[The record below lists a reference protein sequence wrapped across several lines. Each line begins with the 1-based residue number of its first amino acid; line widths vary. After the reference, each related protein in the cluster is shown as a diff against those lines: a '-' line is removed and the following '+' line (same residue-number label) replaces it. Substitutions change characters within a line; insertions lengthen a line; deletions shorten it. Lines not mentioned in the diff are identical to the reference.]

1 MKKIIPFLLLFIACN
16 NNPSQKEVE
25 KTKDKVKETSVSKDL
40 TNFEVEQ
47 SPEKIALLSIIKG
60 VPIDSVYM
68 ILNDYKSKI
77 EYGDELI
84 GDDKMKVYRVIDS
97 ISQFR
102 HMSRKRIASLIFSF
116 NYELITKDEIKEQV
130 ENNSSQDDE

>member
-16 NNPSQKEVE
+16 NNQTQKEVE
-25 KTKDKVKETSVSKDL
+25 KTKDKVKETSGLNDL
-40 TNFEVEQ
+40 TNYEVEHN
-47 SPEKIALLSIIKG
+47 PEKIALLSIIKE

-68 ILNDYKSKI
+68 ILNDYKSKFKGGFDV
-77 EYGDELI
+77 E
-84 GDDKMKVYRVIDS
+84 DKMKVERVIDS

-116 NYELITKDEIKEQV
+116 NYELITKDEIKEQIG
-130 ENNSSQDDE
+130 NNSSEDDE